1 MTLGFLFPIGG
12 SFREL
17 NKSKQKE
24 RFKNYD
30 LKYYSKYFKN
40 INIFSYEN
48 ETETT
53 YKNCRL
59 FPNVKRLNR
68 FIYSLFIPFIYA
80 KEFKEVDI
88 IRASHLTGTTPAI
101 VAKLLY
107 QKPFVFNYGY
117 DYSKFAKIENKII
130 MALLLKVLSYIAVK
144 FADGIIAANLEI
156 ENSLKNIKKKV
167 IYIPNGVDTK
177 LFSFKT
183 KKEHEYFTILF
194 VGRLE
199 KQKNLENLIK
209 AISLIKKVQIKTIFI
224 GQGSLKSELI
234 RYAKQNQVDLKIIPP
249 VLNEKLP
256 NAYHEA
262 DIFALVSSAEGHSK
276 VILEAQS
283 CGLPV
288 LASREGSINQIK
300 DNETGILCNLDAE
313 DIAGKINL
321 MIKSKLLRKKIAK
334 NARKEIEK
342 KYSIDYLMEKEIKF
356 LMKIY
361 VQSA

>member
-30 LKYYSKYFKN
+30 LKYYSKYFNK

-68 FIYSLFIPFIYA
+68 FIYSLFMPIIYA

-199 KQKNLENLIK
+199 KQKNLENLIM
-209 AISLIKKVQIKTIFI
+209 AISLIKAQVKTIFI
-224 GQGSLKSELI
+224 GQGSLKNQLI
-234 RYAKQNQVDLKIIPP
+234 KSAKQNHVDLKIAPPIP
-249 VLNEKLP
+249 NDKLP
-256 NAYHEA
+256 MVYHEA
-262 DIFALVSSAEGHSK
+262 DMFALVSSAEGHSK
-276 VILEAQS
+276 VMLEAQS
-283 CGLPV
+283 SGLPV
-288 LASREGSINQIK
+288 LASRESSINQIK

-313 DIAGKINL
+313 DIAEKINL
-321 MIKSKLLRKKIAK
+321 MIKSTLLRKKIAK